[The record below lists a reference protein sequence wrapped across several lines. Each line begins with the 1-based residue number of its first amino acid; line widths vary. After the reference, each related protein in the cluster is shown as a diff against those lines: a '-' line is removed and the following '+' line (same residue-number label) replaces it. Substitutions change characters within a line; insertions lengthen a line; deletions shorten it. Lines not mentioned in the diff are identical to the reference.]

1 MPIKQILVPVDFS
14 DVSMEALEYAIDLSK
29 GFNADIAAVFV
40 VEPLYYSAPPTAY
53 GAATQVAMLLDDQR
67 RLGREQLAKIADK
80 LKKRGVNG
88 RTVLQEGTPY
98 ERIVDTAKR
107 VKADLIVMATHG
119 RTGLTHL
126 LMGSVTEKVVRM
138 SACPV
143 LTLHGYK
150 LKKAGKPKAAKPRK
164 KG

>member
-1 MPIKQILVPVDFS
+1 MIPIKQILVPVDFS
-14 DVSMEALEYAIDLSK
+14 DVSLEAVNYAAELCKTFS
-29 GFNADIAAVFV
+29 AELAVVFV
-40 VEPLYYSAPPTAY
+40 VEPLYYAAPPTAY

-67 RLGREQLAKIADK
+67 KLGREQLEGLAAK
-80 LKKRGVNG
+80 LKKRGIKL

-107 VKADLIVMATHG
+107 LKANLVIMATHG

-126 LMGSVTEKVVRM
+126 LMGSVTEKVVRL
-138 SACPV
+138 APCPV

-150 LKKAGKPKAAKPRK
+150 PKKARAAGAKRRA
-164 KG
+164 

>member
-14 DVSMEALEYAIDLSK
+14 DVSLQALDYAVDLSK
-29 GFNADIAAVFV
+29 GFKAAVAAVFV

-67 RLGREQLAKIADK
+67 KLGREELAKTAER
-80 LKKRGVNG
+80 LKKRGVEC

-98 ERIVDTAKR
+98 ERICDTAKR
-107 VKADLIVMATHG
+107 LKADLIVMATHG

-138 SACPV
+138 APCPV

-150 LKKAGKPKAAKPRK
+150 PKKASGAKSGARK
-164 KG
+164 K